1 MAGADTPQPLTLFEA
16 IIPIATLI
24 VLVALSYRAVAETR
38 DGVARPAG
46 ERRLETDRR
55 SRRGGTPRG
64 RGDIG
69 PVVFTETEGGSG

>member
-38 DGVARPAG
+38 DGVARPAW
-46 ERRLETDRR
+46 ERRLKNRR
-55 SRRGGTPRG
+55 SRRGNHPRA
-64 RGDIG
+64 R
-69 PVVFTETEGGSG
+69 